1 MTRLPIDVAV
11 IGSINADT
19 TYSVHHLP
27 VPGETIL
34 SSDRLDAPGG
44 KGANQAVALA
54 ALGVGVHFVGAVG
67 NDDHGRSL
75 VQGLV
80 ARGVGVDSMTVV
92 DTESTGSAVIVV
104 AESGENSI
112 IVHPGANARLSA
124 ADVEKFFA
132 QHQPAIVMAQLEI
145 PLETVLA
152 ATEASGA
159 TVIVNPAPMPAA
171 SPLLSRVID
180 GADIIVPNRTEL
192 AALASSAVP
201 QTVDEVIAC
210 ARKLT
215 FSSQLVV
222 TLGADGAVV
231 FPEGAAG
238 EAVVVEAPRV
248 SAVDTSGAGDAF
260 CAALAA
266 GLHRGKGI
274 VDATGYA
281 CEFAS
286 WIVTQKGA
294 QVGIQAP
301 PELVLQ
307 A

>member
-1 MTRLPIDVAV
+1 MSSSPVDVAV

-34 SSDRLDAPGG
+34 STERLDAPGG

-54 ALGVGVHFVGAVG
+54 TLGVGVHFVGAVG
-67 NDDHGRSL
+67 NDDHGRAL

-80 ARGVGVDSMTVV
+80 ARGVGVDSMSIVES
-92 DTESTGSAVIVV
+92 ESTGSAVILV

-112 IVHPGANARLSA
+112 VVHPGANALLTA
-124 ADVEKFFA
+124 ADVEKFLTDY
-132 QHQPAIVMAQLEI
+132 QPSIVMAQLEI

-152 ATEASGA
+152 ATRASSA
-159 TVIVNPAPMPAA
+159 TVIINPAPMPAP
-171 SPLLSRVID
+171 SPLLSQVMD

-192 AALASSAVP
+192 AALSSSAVP
-201 QTVDEVIAC
+201 ETVDGVIAC
-210 ARKLT
+210 ARKLG
-215 FSSQLVV
+215 FSAQLVV
-222 TLGADGAVV
+222 TLGHDGAVV
-231 FPEGAAG
+231 FPDGVAG
-238 EAVVVEAPRV
+238 DAVVVEAPRV
-248 SAVDTSGAGDAF
+248 SAIDTSGAGDAF

-266 GLHRGKGI
+266 GLHRGKDL
-274 VDATGYA
+274 VAATRYA

-286 WIVTQKGA
+286 WMVTQRGA
-294 QVGIQAP
+294 QVGVQAP

-307 A
+307 D